1 MRVMPELG
9 RSDAPSC
16 YTSDMERC
24 APSDP
29 SAVLYVRQL
38 TADELEAVRATKR
51 FFKET
56 AWDEWRTTQVLRFE
70 GPNAEFEVDAHFPTD
85 LVSVPGVVAWFIPR
99 AGRYG
104 RAAVLHDYLW
114 RFPERTGRDRRQA
127 DYRFRLQMQR
137 DGVSLLRRW
146 VMWAAVRAS
155 AILQRKGG
163 AGWWKDVPGAA
174 ALLLLVA
181 APVVVLPAIA
191 ILVSTVVFWVLE
203 TIIALVVPEE
213 TPQPIQ
219 LKT

>member
-1 MRVMPELG
+1 
-9 RSDAPSC
+9 
-16 YTSDMERC
+16 MEQC
-24 APSDP
+24 APANP
-29 SAVLYVRQL
+29 SAVLHVRQL
-38 TADELEAVRATKR
+38 TAAELETVRAAKR

-56 AWDEWRTTQVLRFE
+56 AWDEWRTTQTLRFE
-70 GPNAEFEVDAHFPTD
+70 GPNREFEVCTDFATD

-99 AGRYG
+99 AGRYA

-114 RFPERTGRDRRQA
+114 RYPERTSVDRRQA

-146 VMWAAVRAS
+146 VMWAAVRMS
-155 AILQRKGG
+155 AILQGKGG
-163 AGWWKDVPGAA
+163 ADWWKDVPGAF

-181 APVVVLPAIA
+181 APVVILPGLA
-191 ILVSTVVFWVLE
+191 ILISTVVFWVLE
-203 TIIALVVPEE
+203 TVIALVVQDE